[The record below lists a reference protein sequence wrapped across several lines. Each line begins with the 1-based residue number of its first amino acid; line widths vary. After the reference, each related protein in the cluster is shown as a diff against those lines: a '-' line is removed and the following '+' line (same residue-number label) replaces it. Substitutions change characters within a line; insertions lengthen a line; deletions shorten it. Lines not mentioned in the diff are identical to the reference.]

1 VHRVQQWLALHWEK
15 GQLADAK
22 AKSDAAAAAL
32 AVQHNALDAK
42 VEEQK
47 EKSPDLAHHTKK
59 NKDATPI
66 ARIPASQKSQE
77 ESAALLKKTEEI
89 AEKPENAGLSRQA
102 RRSTQRTIGNLWP
115 VDRHRYRAAM
125 DGFSPRH
132 HRRADHPGDRASSPV
147 FQHVD

>member
-1 VHRVQQWLALHWEK
+1 VREAAWPTAFSRSEMSTRGGTANSALSSVPTGPPPEEQRGLVHRVQQWLALHWEK

-66 ARIPASQKSQE
+66 ARIPASQK
-77 ESAALLKKTEEI
+77 
-89 AEKPENAGLSRQA
+89 A
-102 RRSTQRTIGNLWP
+102 RKNL
-115 VDRHRYRAAM
+115 
-125 DGFSPRH
+125 
-132 HRRADHPGDRASSPV
+132 RRC
-147 FQHVD
+147 